1 MNGANKNK
9 PFMLIVDSNVDDRF
23 QTGMLLQQ
31 FGYNIFSTASAEKA
45 LAIISV
51 TPPIAVFADAGDI
64 NRAILTG
71 VKKKPEISDIPLIL
85 LSTTPNAILE
95 GRVRRGEF
103 AGFLIK
109 PVDAEKLYLT
119 VELAVLKGPRRKI
132 RIATSLKANVSG
144 ELGIAEGLVT
154 VISENGMFFRIL
166 DPYAIQSRLTVN
178 LEIKGRPITLEAEV
192 VYSCN
197 FDEGPFKEPGMGM
210 KFVKIKPED
219 QAIIKAFI
227 LEEIGKNVAR

>member
-31 FGYNIFSTASAEKA
+31 FGYNIFSTASAERA

-178 LEIKGRPITLEAEV
+178 LEIKGRLITLEAEV